1 MYRDHVTLIETEV
14 SIINKVKNSVCLD
27 NDVRNTDA
35 ILIAI
40 LIRNLYI
47 DRYTTGDYIISH

>member
-1 MYRDHVTLIETEV
+1 VYRDHVTLIETEV

-47 DRYTTGDYIISH
+47 DR